1 MESSTKEHAIG
12 GTSRTGGGRPECR
25 AERHRPGRSRGGT
38 LGLVAAVLMLAVT
51 PASAAETLQAALV
64 RAYQTNPVLN
74 AERARQRGTDE
85 NVSIAL
91 SGYRPQIELGLSP
104 SLIAL
109 RNLVPGGG
117 TEQATLRGYT
127 AQLTIT
133 QILFNGFRT
142 GNQVRQA
149 ESQVQSG
156 REALRG
162 VEQSV
167 LLDAVTAYMSVVAN
181 QSLVETQRVNVEFL
195 RETLTTTRKR
205 LEAGDVTP
213 TDVAQ
218 AEARLSRGTA
228 DLNAAEVALAISQ
241 ATYEQVI
248 GAPPGRLAVAEPI
261 DRLLPKRRDEAVT
274 LARRDN
280 PAIRGAQFD
289 TDVAVYAVK
298 VAEGALYPTIA
309 VQGTL
314 ASTRNTDTTLGSSG
328 NDQAA
333 LVGSLNLP
341 LYDGGQA
348 AAQVRQSKE
357 VLGQT
362 RIVLDRVRT
371 QTNTAAVAAF
381 VTHEGAKIAVT
392 AAESEVRAAGIAL
405 AGVQREAQAGQR
417 TTLEVLNSQQD
428 LNAARTRLILAQ
440 RDRVV
445 ASYTLLG
452 TIGRLDHK
460 SLGLTTP
467 SYEPQVHYQQVRD
480 AWHGLRTPDGR

>member
-1 MESSTKEHAIG
+1 MGS
-12 GTSRTGGGRPECR
+12 C
-25 AERHRPGRSRGGT
+25 
-38 LGLVAAVLMLAVT
+38 VT
-51 PASAAETLQAALV
+51 TSAAGALDRQDGERAGRRTSPGFGTATLVLGVLCVVAPQSAGAESLPVALV

-91 SGYRPQIELGLSP
+91 SGYRPQIAAGLSP

-109 RNLVPGGG
+109 RNLIPGGDS
-117 TEQATLRGYT
+117 ESATLRGYT
-127 AQLTIT
+127 AQLTIN
-133 QILFNGFRT
+133 QVLFNGFRT

-167 LLDAVTAYMSVVAN
+167 LLDAVTAYMNVVAN
-181 QSLVETQRVNVEFL
+181 QSLVEAQRVNLTFL
-195 RETLTTTRKR
+195 RETLGTTRKR

-228 DLNAAEVALAISQ
+228 DLNAAEVNLAIAQ

-248 GAPPGRLAVAEPI
+248 GSAPGRLASADPI
-261 DRLLPKRRDEAVT
+261 DRLLPRGRDEAIT

-280 PAIRGAQFD
+280 PAVRGAQFD
-289 TDVAVYAVK
+289 IDVAQFAIK
-298 VAEGALYPTIA
+298 INEGALYPTLG

-314 ASTRNTDTTLGSSG
+314 LSTKNTDTTLGTTATNSAS
-328 NDQAA
+328 
-333 LVGSLNLP
+333 LVGSLNIP
-341 LYDGGQA
+341 IYDGGQA

-357 VLGQT
+357 VLTQT

-371 QTNTAAVAAF
+371 QTNTAVVAAW
-381 VTHEGAKIAVT
+381 VTHEGAKIAL
-392 AAESEVRAAGIAL
+392 AASESEVRAATIAL

-428 LNAARTRLILAQ
+428 LTQARSRLILAQ

-445 ASYTLLG
+445 ASYTLLS
-452 TIGRLDHK
+452 TVGRLDHN
-460 SLGLTTP
+460 SLGLSTT
-467 SYEPQVHYQQVRD
+467 SYEPQVHYEQVRD
-480 AWHGLRTPDGR
+480 VWHGLRTPDGK

>member
-1 MESSTKEHAIG
+1 MES
-12 GTSRTGGGRPECR
+12 
-25 AERHRPGRSRGGT
+25 
-38 LGLVAAVLMLAVT
+38 AVN
-51 PASAAETLQAALV
+51 ASAAGARHRRDDRTGRRRRPRLAAAALALAALSVVAPRPAGAETLAAALV
-64 RAYQTNPVLN
+64 RAYQSNPVLN

-91 SGYRPQIELGLSP
+91 SGYRPQINANLTP

-109 RNLVPGGG
+109 RDLIPGGD
-117 TEQATLRGYT
+117 TERATLRGYT

-133 QILFNGFRT
+133 QVLFNGFRT

-149 ESQVQSG
+149 ESQVLSG

-181 QSLVETQRVNVEFL
+181 QSLVEAQRANLTFL
-195 RETLTTTRKR
+195 RETLATTRKR

-228 DLNAAEVALAISQ
+228 DLNAAEVNLAIAQ

-248 GAPPGRLAVAEPI
+248 GAAPGRLAAAEPI
-261 DRLLPKRRDEAVT
+261 DRLLPRSREDAVAR
-274 LARRDN
+274 ARRDN
-280 PAIRGAQFD
+280 PAIMGAGFD
-289 TDVAVYAVK
+289 IDVAQYAIK
-298 VAEGALYPTIA
+298 IAEGSLYPTLTA
-309 VQGTL
+309 QAGL
-314 ASTRNTDTTLGSSG
+314 QRDRNTDTTLGSKG
-328 NDQAA
+328 TDQAF
-333 LVGSLNLP
+333 LTGNLNIP
-341 LYDGGQA
+341 IYDGGQA

-357 VLGQT
+357 VLTQT

-371 QTNTAAVAAF
+371 QTNTATVAAW
-381 VTHEGAKIAVT
+381 VTHEGAKIALT
-392 AAESEVRAAGIAL
+392 ASEAEVRAAGIAL

-428 LNAARTRLILAQ
+428 LTQARSRLILAQ

-445 ASYTLLG
+445 ASYTLLS

-460 SLGLTTP
+460 SLALATS
-467 SYEPQVHYQQVRD
+467 SYEPEVHYEQVRD
-480 AWHGLRTPDGR
+480 VWHGLRTPDGK

>member
-1 MESSTKEHAIG
+1 MVATTRQRAAGADERPIR
-12 GTSRTGGGRPECR
+12 RTRLGPM
-25 AERHRPGRSRGGT
+25 
-38 LGLVAAVLMLAVT
+38 LGLTALALVLTAAPRAH
-51 PASAAETLQAALV
+51 ADTLQTALV

-85 NVSIAL
+85 DVSIAL
-91 SGYRPQIELGLSP
+91 SGYRPQINAALSP

-109 RNLVPGGG
+109 RDLLPGGN
-117 TEQATLRGYT
+117 TERATLRGYT

-133 QILFNGFRT
+133 QVLFNGFRT

-149 ESQVQSG
+149 ESQVLSG

-167 LLDAVTAYMSVVAN
+167 LLDAVTAYMNVVAN
-181 QSLVETQRVNVEFL
+181 QSLVEAQRTNVTFL
-195 RETLTTTRKR
+195 RETLGTTRKR
-205 LEAGDVTP
+205 LDAGDVTP

-218 AEARLSRGTA
+218 AEARLARGNA
-228 DLNAAEVALAISQ
+228 DLNAAEVALAIAQ

-248 GAPPGRLAVAEPI
+248 GAPPGRLAAAEPI
-261 DRLLPKRRDEAVT
+261 DRLLPRGRDEAVS

-280 PAIRGAQFD
+280 PAVKGAQFD
-289 TDVAVYAVK
+289 IDVSQYAIK
-298 VAEGALYPTIA
+298 IAEGALYPTLTA
-309 VQGTL
+309 QAGL
-314 ASTRNTDTTLGSSG
+314 QRDRNTDTTLGSKG
-328 NDQAA
+328 TDQAF
-333 LVGSLNLP
+333 LTGSLQVP
-341 LYDGGQA
+341 IYDGGQA

-357 VLGQT
+357 VLTQA

-371 QTNTAAVAAF
+371 QTNTATVAAW
-381 VTHEGAKIAVT
+381 VTNEGAKIALS
-392 AAESEVRAAGIAL
+392 AAEAEVRAGTIAL
-405 AGVQREAQAGQR
+405 QGVQREAQAGQR

-428 LNAARTRLILAQ
+428 LTQARSRLILAQ

-445 ASYTLLG
+445 ASYTLLS

-460 SLGLTTP
+460 TLALATP

-480 AWHGLRTPDGR
+480 AWHGLRTPDGK